1 MLSNLPDKLQKE
13 SVVEKVQELAKRR
26 GFFWQSAEVY
36 SPVGG
41 FWNYGPLGLVLKN
54 KIISSWRKWFV
65 KDENAYEIET
75 SNILPEIVW
84 VASGH
89 VENFVDKIVE
99 CKKCKSKF
107 RADHLIEDALGEK
120 EKLEGKTTEELT
132 KIIKENKIKCPKCGG
147 ELSEVR
153 TFNLMFPIYVG
164 AYEETKCYLRPE
176 TTQASVLDFMQVY
189 RTQRGK
195 LPLKVAQVGKA
206 FRNEISPRQIFM
218 RMREFTM
225 AELQVFFNPEET
237 KYEDFKSLSNYEVN
251 LLPAE
256 LRLKGEEKFVSIS
269 VSEALE
275 KGWIPNELIAYY
287 IAKVFAFFVEELEFR
302 RDYVRYKELLPE
314 ERAHYAKVHWDLEV
328 YSEDFGWQECVNN
341 AWRSDY
347 DLSRHQ
353 KFSKQNFSVFE
364 NGKRILPHL
373 YEPSFGIDR
382 IFLLMLV
389 NSFREDKERTWLQ
402 IKRKFAPYEVGVFP
416 LVSKDELKNKAREV
430 YMLLKNDFNAFYDES
445 DSIGRRYRRADEI
458 GIPACVTVDFQTLE
472 DNSVTVRDRD
482 TMQQIRTKTSDL
494 TNVLKKFLNGA
505 GLETLA

>member
-1 MLSNLPDKLQKE
+1 MA
-13 SVVEKVQELAKRR
+13 EKVQELAKRR
-26 GFFWQSAEVY
+26 GFFWQAAEVY

-41 FWNYGPLGLVLKN
+41 FWNYGPLGLLLKN
-54 KIISSWRKWFV
+54 KITESWRKWFV
-65 KDENAYEIET
+65 KGENAYEIET

-89 VENFVDKIVE
+89 VENFVDKVVA

-107 RADHLIEDALGEK
+107 RADHLIEDVLGEK
-120 EKLEGKTTEELT
+120 EKLEGKTVEELT
-132 KIIKENKIKCPKCGG
+132 NIIREKGVKCPKCGG
-147 ELSEVR
+147 ELSDVK
-153 TFNLMFPIYVG
+153 TFNLMFPIFVG
-164 AYEETKCYLRPE
+164 AYEEIKCYLRPE

-195 LPLKVAQVGKA
+195 LPIKIAQVGKA

-225 AELQVFFNPEET
+225 AELQVFFNPEKPEYT
-237 KYEDFKSLSNYEVN
+237 EFKKFSNYKVN

-256 LRLKGEEKFVSIS
+256 LRMKGEEKFVDVS
-269 VSEALE
+269 VSEALR

-287 IAKVFAFFVEELEFR
+287 VAKVFAFFIEELGFE
-302 RDYVRYKELLPE
+302 RDNVRYKELLPE

-353 KFSKQNFSVFE
+353 NFSKQNFSVFE

-382 IFLLMLV
+382 IFLLLLI
-389 NSFREDKERTWLQ
+389 NAFKQDKERTWLQ
-402 IKRKFAPYEVGVFP
+402 VKRKLAPYDVGVFP
-416 LVSKDELKNKAREV
+416 LISKDDLKNKAREI
-430 YMLLKNDFNAFYDES
+430 YMLLKEDFNVFYDES

-472 DNSVTVRDRD
+472 GNDVTIRDRD
-482 TMQQIRTKTSDL
+482 TMNQVRVKISDL
-494 TNVLKKFLNGA
+494 PRVLKEFLDGVS
-505 GLETLA
+505 LEALASK